1 MSNELKFNDD
11 AIKIVEVVGERFKS
25 NTQSIKVILI
35 EKDGEKFVSLQK
47 WWRKSSDDPWS
58 EGKGFH
64 LNAEDVE
71 ILRDDLNKVLDMLD

>member
-11 AIKIVEVVGERFKS
+11 AIKIVEVVGEQIKS

-35 EKDGEKFVSLQK
+35 EKDGKQFVSVQK
-47 WWRKSSDDPWS
+47 WWRKSSDEPWL

-64 LNAEDVE
+64 LNAKDAE
-71 ILRDDLNKVLDMLD
+71 ILRDDLNKVLDMLN